1 MSLAIGAQGT
11 LLKIG
16 NGSSSE
22 TFTTIPEVHKL
33 TAPSIK
39 FDLLDTTSH
48 DSTDGFKEYIP
59 GLADGENIGF
69 SFWFVPSNSIH
80 QGLRDDSIE
89 KTLRNFEIT
98 FPGGGSGDTLTVASY
113 VTGFAP
119 TADINTVLVVAA
131 QAKVTGA
138 PTWA

>member
-16 NGSSSE
+16 DGASVE
-22 TFTTIPEVHKL
+22 GFTTIPEVHKL

-48 DSTDGFKEYIP
+48 DSADGFKEYIP

-69 SFWFVPSNSIH
+69 SFWFVPTNSVH
-80 QGLRDDSIE
+80 QGLRDDSIA
-89 KTLRNFEIT
+89 KTLRNFQVL
-98 FPGGGSGDTLTVASY
+98 FPGGGTGDQMDQAAY
-113 VTGFAP
+113 VTMFTP

-131 QAKVTGA
+131 QAKVTGTV
-138 PTWA
+138 TWS

>member
-1 MSLAIGAQGT
+1 MHFTRRAFSLSSLA
-11 LLKIG
+11 LL
-16 NGSSSE
+16 
-22 TFTTIPEVHKL
+22 
-33 TAPSIK
+33 A
-39 FDLLDTTSH
+39 
-48 DSTDGFKEYIP
+48 
-59 GLADGENIGF
+59 
-69 SFWFVPSNSIH
+69 VPSGAAAQTRNA
-80 QGLRDDSIE
+80 
-89 KTLRNFEIT
+89 TLRIIIP